1 MRRVIFLVIL
11 TVVIFAAYGY
21 VAVYLPQTAEHKQ
34 VRDMIIQDVDLEQ
47 IPDGTYQGSF
57 NYASFTYLV
66 EVKITDHKFENIKVL
81 QNRESKHA
89 KEAEGVITRVQ
100 RNQTLQVDTISGA
113 TTTSK
118 ALLKAIENA
127 LTLASQKQ
135 N

>member
-1 MRRVIFLVIL
+1 MRRVIFLVVL
-11 TVVIFAAYGY
+11 TLVIFAAYGY

-34 VRDMIIQDVDLEQ
+34 VREMVIQDVDLEQ
-47 IPDGTYQGSF
+47 IPDGMYQGSF

-66 EVKITDHKFENIKVL
+66 EVKMSKHQIESIKVL

-89 KEAEGVITRVQ
+89 KEAEGVVTRVQ
-100 RNQTLQVDTISGA
+100 RDQTLQVDTISGA

-135 N
+135 T